1 MTACDSCGVRV
12 AVVVLAILS
21 AACRSSALQ
30 PPQATPLPEPTPTA
44 APSPTPSA
52 LAPIAVGAA
61 PDAGVLLVAGEDDV
75 IYRYDGVTGE
85 LRAVWRHADLTSATA
100 DGAYFEG
107 LEGGIT
113 LVRWDGRA
121 EPIECGPGKWG
132 RLSAAGTCASFAVG
146 ADRSLWVRDTPA
158 SVPRLVLPADWGL
171 SDARWTSDARSLVLL
186 RSQAGT
192 TPATR
197 AHNALWLMAPDG
209 ALRRVYEPASPESF
223 LSGLRVSPEG
233 RFALVS
239 EMPIVSASVGA
250 DGVELLLIELS
261 SGTVSR
267 LGKTL
272 LSHSWT
278 RWSDDGRLA
287 FVRGGGRETWF
298 GKQLVVRERDG
309 SLDVVAGD
317 YATVAL
323 APAWRGVDLYWVQG
337 QAGGNQD
344 RSYVRGIGEGFRYG
358 VHLSAAGRA
367 NLPFDGIVEG
377 VRPSADGRSA
387 LILARRPTDQP
398 GDQYRQLELWLLRDI
413 DGAAKA
419 TRLISNLGGLGFGY
433 YGLQP
438 SLFDLV
444 AWSLDPR

>member
-1 MTACDSCGVRV
+1 
-12 AVVVLAILS
+12 
-21 AACRSSALQ
+21 
-30 PPQATPLPEPTPTA
+30 
-44 APSPTPSA
+44 
-52 LAPIAVGAA
+52 
-61 PDAGVLLVAGEDDV
+61 LVAGEDDV

-121 EPIECGPGKWG
+121 ERIECGPGKWG

-239 EMPIVSASVGA
+239 EMPIVSASVGG
-250 DGVELLLIELS
+250 DGVVLLL
-261 SGTVSR
+261 
-267 LGKTL
+267 
-272 LSHSWT
+272 
-278 RWSDDGRLA
+278 
-287 FVRGGGRETWF
+287 
-298 GKQLVVRERDG
+298 RERSRRRARRSGETVLRPRSDR
-309 SLDVVAGD
+309 ARGD
-317 YATVAL
+317 
-323 APAWRGVDLYWVQG
+323 R
-337 QAGGNQD
+337 
-344 RSYVRGIGEGFRYG
+344 
-358 VHLSAAGRA
+358 
-367 NLPFDGIVEG
+367 
-377 VRPSADGRSA
+377 VRPSADGRSS